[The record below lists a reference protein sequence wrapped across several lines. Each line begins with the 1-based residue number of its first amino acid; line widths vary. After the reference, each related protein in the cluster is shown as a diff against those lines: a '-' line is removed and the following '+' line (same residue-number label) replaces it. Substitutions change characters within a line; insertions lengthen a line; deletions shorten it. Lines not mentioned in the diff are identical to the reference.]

1 MNWINVGIGFFIG
14 VILGGLVSMVVINSN
29 IEPVEIDYNILV
41 EADQNIMANQGI
53 IFQTL
58 LTLQEQRIC
67 GSQAQLIP
75 DSNRLISSPT
85 GSFIIYECALPAT
98 RGS

>member
-1 MNWINVGIGFFIG
+1 MNWINLGMGFFIG
-14 VILGGLVSMVVINSN
+14 AIIGGLVAGVLLAAAV
-29 IEPVEIDYNILV
+29 EPVEIDYDILV
-41 EADQNIMANQGI
+41 EGDQNIMANQGL

-98 RGS
+98 RGG